1 MDRIINVK
9 VGGNYLSKDNKNAG
23 VRGEGNVTT
32 LRIAFDEGWKG
43 YAKTITFW
51 DARGNNPVKRLLTT
65 DLIEN
70 IAENTEIYLVP
81 IPVEPMAIAGEL
93 TFVIDG
99 FYGEFVKND
108 DGEYEIVYEGTSKR
122 QRSVSD
128 KLVVKDAPITD
139 NAGEPTDPMP
149 TAPEQW
155 QMQVDNLIGEI
166 QGAVIARDETKAIR
180 DETKAIRGE
189 TKTFSD
195 DAFDYQLMAA
205 DYALK
210 AEDESNKAE
219 QSAERAEKA
228 VGKTS
233 YIGENGNWYAWDVDK
248 RAFYDTGVKAQ
259 AGSTVYLGDNPP
271 AEADVWINPNGNMS
285 GTSGTSP
292 IRAFVNILGGND
304 NWIEEE
310 VFDSNNN
317 VIGTRY
323 GQTVNVNNA
332 VVTPY
337 SKVDLQITSEQVVVF
352 HEKDLAFVA
361 ENDDGVVTIY
371 CVGSI
376 PQNDY
381 TIQAIVTEVVVGD

>member
-70 IAENTEIYLVP
+70 IAESTEIYLVP
-81 IPVEPMAIAGEL
+81 IPAEPMAIAGEL

-108 DGEYEIVYEGTSKR
+108 DGEYEIVYKGTSKR

-139 NAGEPTDPMP
+139 NAGKPTDPMP

-166 QGAVIARDETKAIR
+166 QGAVIARDETKVFR
-180 DETKAIRGE
+180 DETKV
-189 TKTFSD
+189 FSD
-195 DAFDYQLMAA
+195 TSFDYKLMAS
-205 DYALK
+205 DYAFK
-210 AEDESNKAE
+210 AEYESNKAE

-381 TIQAIVTEVVVGD
+381 TIQAIVTEVVVGG